1 MANNNWSVLL
11 KAEIDKA
18 GINSDLQTVQSILN
32 RNTLKMMPKLESAS
46 IENQIKS
53 VSSLIAKDLNK
64 TYNLKINSKDVMSA
78 LKSVQKEAEAVSK
91 QISTGLNNGFSDLRK
106 QAYQSIGQK
115 SPELTKM
122 ADYYKDLEKQA
133 TATAEKVNQTF
144 TAMRKNAYQSIGQK
158 SPELT
163 RMAEYYTKMAQEAE
177 KVGNVKQKMDLS
189 SVDASVAKVT
199 SSYERLSKTTTQL
212 DSDFAKL
219 KELQQ
224 SLASSSSDEKLVADY
239 EKFNQTLQKVTNQ
252 VKTLSAEQ
260 NKVSGTSML
269 SSGKTDFL
277 NKMSAYLRNNSA
289 LSKELTTEIKNIMSA
304 VDRVDDASGLRNL
317 EKQFKSVQLQAKATG
332 QTGRSVWGQFRADIK
347 NFSHFIGAGTAVMQ
361 AIYQI
366 RNAFKEF
373 KEVDT
378 ILTEISKTSGQA
390 REDLESLGKTAYES
404 ASAYGRT
411 VTDYLNAVKEM
422 NRAGF
427 YGESGN
433 KMAELSLLAQSAGDM
448 TSELSNDYL
457 LATNAAYRLQGDTQ
471 KLNDILDGQDLIT
484 NRNAISMQDMSEAM
498 TVVGSQAAN
507 SRVGVDELSAAI
519 GTLVSST
526 RKSGNEV
533 ATSLKAIFINLQN
546 VASSKINNTLKAAG
560 TSMTVMKDGIEQLR
574 TPMEILKD
582 LAKTYRELDEA
593 DPLKAQITT
602 VIGGKHHADIC
613 VCVQKCAQITHLIA
627 GSA

>member
-1 MANNNWSVLL
+1 MANSNWSVLL
-11 KAEIDKA
+11 KAELDKN
-18 GINSDLQTVQSILN
+18 GIQADLKTVQGILD
-32 RNTLKMMPKLESAS
+32 RSTLKMMPHLEDSS
-46 IENQIKS
+46 IRNQIQS
-53 VSSLIAKDLNK
+53 ISSLIAKDLNK

-199 SSYERLSKTTTQL
+199 ASYERLSKTTTQL

-317 EKQFKSVQLQAKATG
+317 ENQFKSVQLQAKATG
-332 QTGRSVWGQFRADIK
+332 QTGRSWLGQVKKDFS
-347 NFSHFIGAGTAVMQ
+347 NFGTFLGVGTVTMR

-366 RNAFKEF
+366 RNAFNEF

-390 REDLESLGKTAYES
+390 REELESLGKTAYES

-471 KLNDILDGQDLIT
+471 KLNDILDGQDLI
-484 NRNAISMQDMSEAM
+484 
-498 TVVGSQAAN
+498 
-507 SRVGVDELSAAI
+507 
-519 GTLVSST
+519 
-526 RKSGNEV
+526 
-533 ATSLKAIFINLQN
+533 
-546 VASSKINNTLKAAG
+546 NNG
-560 TSMTVMKDGIEQLR
+560 
-574 TPMEILKD
+574 
-582 LAKTYRELDEA
+582 
-593 DPLKAQITT
+593 
-602 VIGGKHHADIC
+602 
-613 VCVQKCAQITHLIA
+613 QKCMVTYIK
-627 GSA
+627 

>member
-53 VSSLIAKDLNK
+53 VSSLIAEEFNKKYKLNVD
-64 TYNLKINSKDVMSA
+64 SKDVMSA
-78 LKSVQKEAEAVSK
+78 LKSAEEEINAINK
-91 QISTGLNNGFSDLRK
+91 QLTNTVNNAFTDLRK
-106 QAYQSIGQK
+106 NAYQSIGQK

-122 ADYYKDLEKQA
+122 ADYYKNLEKQA
-133 TATAEKVNQTF
+133 TETAEKVNQSF
-144 TAMRKNAYQSIGQK
+144 ANMRKQAYQSIGQK

-177 KVGNVKQKMDLS
+177 KVGTVKQKMDLS

-199 SSYERLSKTTTQL
+199 ASYERLSKTTTQL

-317 EKQFKSVQLQAKATG
+317 EKQFKSVQLAAKATG
-332 QTGRSVWGQFRADIK
+332 QTGRSWLGQVRKDFS
-347 NFSHFIGAGTAVMQ
+347 NFATFLGAGTVTMT
-361 AIYQI
+361 AINQI
-366 RNAFKEF
+366 RNAFNEF

-378 ILTEISKTSGQA
+378 ILTEIAKTSGQA
-390 REDLESLGKTAYES
+390 REELESLGKTAYES

-433 KMAELSLLAQSAGDM
+433 KMAELSLLAQSAGDLDP
-448 TSELSNDYL
+448 TLANDYL
-457 LATNAAYRLQGDTQ
+457 LASNAAYQLGGDIE
-471 KLNDILDGQDLIT
+471 KLNEVLDGQDLIT
-484 NRNAISMQDMSEAM
+484 NRNAINMQDMAEAM
-498 TVVGSQAAN
+498 KVVGSQAAN

-519 GTLVSST
+519 GTMVSST

-546 VASSKINNTLKAAG
+546 VSSSKIIKTLEAAG

-582 LAKTYRELDEA
+582 LAKTYNELDEA

-602 VIGGKHHADIC
+602 NIGGKHHADIC
-613 VCVQKCAQITHLIA
+613 VYVQKCA
-627 GSA
+627 

>member
-1 MANNNWSVLL
+1 MANSNWSVLL
-11 KAEIDKA
+11 KAEIDKT
-18 GINSDLQTVQSILN
+18 GVSSDLKTIQGILD
-32 RNTLKMMPKLESAS
+32 RSTLKMMPKLESAS

-64 TYNLKINSKDVMSA
+64 TYNLKINSKDVMAA
-78 LKSVQKEAEAVSK
+78 LKSVQKEAETVSK
-91 QISTGLNNGFSDLRK
+91 QISTSLNNGFSDLRK

-133 TATAEKVNQTF
+133 AATAEKINQTF
-144 TAMRKNAYQSIGQK
+144 TTMRKNAYQSIGEK

-177 KVGNVKQKMDLS
+177 KVGTVKQKMDLS

-260 NKVSGTSML
+260 NKVSGASML

-289 LSKELTTEIKNIMSA
+289 LSKELTAEIKNIMNA

-390 REDLESLGKTAYES
+390 REELESLGKTAYES
-404 ASAYGRT
+404 AMEYGRT
-411 VTDYLNAVKEM
+411 VTDYLDAVKEM

-433 KMAELSLLAQSAGDM
+433 KMAELSLLAQSAGSLDP
-448 TSELSNDYL
+448 TLANDYL
-457 LATNAAYRLQGDTQ
+457 LATNAAYQLQGNVE
-471 KLNDILDGQDLIT
+471 KLNGVLDGQDLIT

-498 TVVGSQAAN
+498 KVVGSQAAN

-519 GTLVSST
+519 GTMVSST
-526 RKSGNEV
+526 RKGGNEV

-546 VASSKINNTLKAAG
+546 VASSKINNTLKDAG

-582 LAKTYRELDEA
+582 LAKTYNELDEA

-602 VIGGKHHADIC
+602 NIGGKHHADFC
-613 VCVQKCAQITHLIA
+613 VYVQKCA
-627 GSA
+627 